1 MYCVRKVR
9 NQEYY
14 KVSVK
19 KEYEKEYG
27 GCDIFISD
35 KEKAIDLMNYMNKD
49 KPNYVHNLVDKI
61 YDLNNNII
69 TI

>member
-9 NQEYY
+9 NQECY
-14 KVSVK
+14 KVAVK
-19 KEYEKEYG
+19 KEFKKEWG
-27 GCDIFISD
+27 GCDIFITD
-35 KEKAIDLMNYMNKD
+35 KDKAIDLMNYMNK
-49 KPNYVHNLVDKI
+49 NENI